1 MSDKQIDN
9 LVIGFEKELKVVSK
23 CKITND
29 LFDILLIYKNILKS
43 DNELDIP
50 KNIIFNDNIWSVYF
64 FKGRNDFNWSDINT
78 PDCDIKEEI
87 YNLPGDDVPF
97 IVLERYDELD
107 GDLFMLLS
115 TNLYRNVISID
126 RYNDPNIV
134 INIDDIAEENRDRI
148 INELGEV

>member
-1 MSDKQIDN
+1 MDN
-9 LVIGFEKELKVVSK
+9 
-23 CKITND
+23 KITND

-43 DNELDIP
+43 VNELDIP

-64 FKGRNDFNWSDINT
+64 FKGSNDFNWSDIST

-87 YNLPGDDVPF
+87 YNLPGDYVPF

-107 GDLFMLLS
+107 GDLFMLLG

-126 RYNDPNIV
+126 RYNDPNLV
-134 INIDDIAEENRDRI
+134 INIDDIIEENRDRI
-148 INELGEV
+148 INELG